1 MMLILAVFCAISKIS
16 QLDVQSFAFTKC
28 HIAGNMY
35 ICIHSSRKMFMLFF
49 FKHTV
54 HIMNKMQT
62 TLELSFVEN
71 AIV

>member
-1 MMLILAVFCAISKIS
+1 
-16 QLDVQSFAFTKC
+16 
-28 HIAGNMY
+28 
-35 ICIHSSRKMFMLFF
+35 MFMLFF

>member
-1 MMLILAVFCAISKIS
+1 
-16 QLDVQSFAFTKC
+16 
-28 HIAGNMY
+28 
-35 ICIHSSRKMFMLFF
+35 MFMLFF
-49 FKHTV
+49 FKHTG